1 MLNVPKQVEEI
12 YTPLVF
18 GIPVTEA
25 CKNCGTT
32 SNVPQVVEDCL
43 NYLISREAYKEEGI
57 FRISG
62 IYTQINMLKKM
73 YDKGELVNIN
83 DCDEVHTVSGLL
95 KLYYRELPESPF
107 TLSLISPINE
117 TDSIESV
124 NDRIEALSTVL
135 SKLSI
140 YNASVLLHLFKFLNL
155 VIQYVNENK
164 MGLSNLGIIF
174 LPALDISQGSFS
186 FLVSNYD
193 LTFSKT
199 IEKIKAKNNNNKNSP
214 SINRLSQSSEDVS
227 KGEKKKRPLSKTN
240 PFSLNTSQS
249 PTQQRSNPFQ
259 NNPFLK
265 NDNENPF
272 Q

>member
-1 MLNVPKQVEEI
+1 VFKILVRKSEKNETVQKIESITTSVGSKVRDGITKTISDLKSRNQDNGEEEESSEDEKKMLNVPKQVEEI

-199 IEKIKAKNNNNKNSP
+199 IEKIKAKK
-214 SINRLSQSSEDVS
+214 
-227 KGEKKKRPLSKTN
+227 
-240 PFSLNTSQS
+240 
-249 PTQQRSNPFQ
+249 
-259 NNPFLK
+259 
-265 NDNENPF
+265 
-272 Q
+272 